1 MGTARYRDHLNDEYG
16 DYESEEVYGE
26 EEEEEEENE
35 TMMLELAN
43 PNTTRRGRGLSSL
56 FNGHA
61 GGANSGSS
69 SFSIRCKF
77 LTGLFLIALVGVYQ
91 LGLQEGRNEVIV
103 GVGNDG
109 SIDAVVQKQPWHE
122 KVVNAVDCRF
132 VPL

>member
-16 DYESEEVYGE
+16 DYESEEVYGD
-26 EEEEEEENE
+26 EEEENE

-43 PNTTRRGRGLSSL
+43 PNSTRRGRGLSSL
-56 FNGHA
+56 SNGRA
-61 GGANSGSS
+61 GGANNSGSSS